1 MVGLFPTP
9 SALGATF
16 NPTSPYYKPAP
27 KPKSE
32 FPLKRPL
39 WNAFSVAD
47 DAKQKAVQ
55 LTDAAAAEYEKASQ
69 KVQAKTGA
77 IELYSAKYY
86 AACTVGGILACV
98 RQAHREVLRRTDVI
112 SRVQRIQQ

>member
-16 NPTSPYYKPAP
+16 TPTSPYYKPAP
-27 KPKSE
+27 KQTSE
-32 FPLKRPL
+32 FPLKRSL
-39 WNAFSVAD
+39 WNAYSVAD
-47 DAKQKAVQ
+47 DAKQKAVK
-55 LTDAAAAEYEKASQ
+55 LTDAAAAEYEKASHKMQ
-69 KVQAKTGA
+69 SKTGA

-98 RQAHREVLRRTDVI
+98 CQI
-112 SRVQRIQQ
+112 Y